1 MTKNKRPHLWGL
13 YLFAFLFL
21 APLSWAAKSND
32 DSYDAWDK
40 TFEEAEA
47 FYQEGMDYSDNSDWL
62 RAEESFDLSLNSLA
76 ELSLKDADL
85 IRKKKN
91 YINKVIDA
99 LTDISAQ
106 SLAMRISEGMTPDN
120 PDWYSE
126 SEVPTDS
133 NTQYLLH
140 HLVDGIDLSRFE
152 MPVEVNERVIR
163 EIYRFA
169 YGNSRTFTQASL
181 KRMLRYQTYITERLH
196 QEGLPKELLYLAF
209 IESGFSPGAQSPA
222 KASGVWQ
229 FIPGTGKMYGLDINW
244 WVDERRDPYKA
255 TNGAIRYLRKLYR
268 DFGDWYLAMAAY
280 NCGEGCIRKAIRNA
294 GDSSYWNL
302 PIPKETQAYVPRVL
316 AVSIIANNLEKYGFK
331 NYGPPLPFPDT
342 LTVPGCVPLSKVGN
356 ALGVSTDTMTL
367 LNPELR
373 QKMTPPN
380 TNYLLKLPIGTRSS
394 MNRLLAERSSEFTSC
409 NQKHRVSEGESLVD
423 IARKYKI
430 SIAQILEANGVNST
444 FRVKKGQLLQIPI
457 VNPSDSSKTAP
468 DYNLDPSDPALQ
480 SAEIPPVPEFHIVQ
494 KGQSL
499 DDIAAMYNL
508 NADDLKRWNS
518 LRANQLAK
526 GKKLNLKAP
535 LDLPETLATPVNLP
549 DPADARP
556 ADARPVKPRKT
567 KVEAPKVET
576 FKTETKTEPKT
587 EKPKDLS
594 QSAPQT
600 EKGFRKTALKE
611 KIRQEYLLR
620 PNENLEDVARK
631 TGTTPEDLLAW
642 NRLKPRSKLRAGQ
655 SIVWYQ
661 EKNLVVLEPTR
672 KSKDKMEMPKTKS
685 LLPSNDPKLK
695 APKIRPSQESELPK
709 SRSNKSNPTRYKTRA
724 GDSINSVAKQFGIS
738 TSDLKKWNGLRG
750 NTLAPGSTLII
761 SKD

>member
-1 MTKNKRPHLWGL
+1 MTKNKRPHFWGL

-40 TFEEAEA
+40 AFEEAEA

-76 ELSLKDADL
+76 ESSPKDAEL
-85 IRKKKN
+85 VRKKKN

-152 MPVEVNERVIR
+152 MPIEVNERVIR

-181 KRMLRYQTYITERLH
+181 KRMLRYQTFITERLH

-268 DFGDWYLAMAAY
+268 DFGDWYLAMGAY
-280 NCGEGCIRKAIRNA
+280 NCGEGCIRRAIKNS

-302 PIPKETQAYVPRVL
+302 PIPKETQAYVPRIL
-316 AVSIIANNLEKYGFK
+316 AVAIIANNPEKYGFK
-331 NYGPPLPFPDT
+331 ALGTPLPNPDT
-342 LTVPGCVPLSKVGN
+342 LTVPGCVALSKVSS
-356 ALGVSTDTMTL
+356 ALGISPDTMVT

-373 QKMTPPN
+373 QKMTPPSMS
-380 TNYLLKLPIGTRSS
+380 YLLKLPNGTRST
-394 MNRLLAERSSEFTSC
+394 MNKILADRSGDFTAC
-409 NQKHRVSEGESLVD
+409 NQKHRVGEGESLVD

-430 SIAQILEANGVNST
+430 SIAQILEANGTSST

-457 VNPSDSSKTAP
+457 VNPADSSKTAP
-468 DYNLDPSDPALQ
+468 DYNLDPSDPAMQ
-480 SAEIPPVPEFHIVQ
+480 EAEIPAVPEFHVVQ

-508 NADDLKRWNS
+508 NIDDLKRWNS
-518 LRANQLAK
+518 LRGNQLAK
-526 GKKLNLKAP
+526 GKKLTLKAP
-535 LDLPETLATPVNLP
+535 LDLPETIATPMQVP
-549 DPADARP
+549 DPTDV
-556 ADARPVKPRKT
+556 RPVKPRKS
-567 KVEAPKVET
+567 KMELPKAEVP
-576 FKTETKTEPKT
+576 KYEPKS
-587 EKPKDLS
+587 EPKPEPKDLS
-594 QSAPQT
+594 QSAPQI
-600 EKGFRKTALKE
+600 EKGFRRTALKE

-642 NRLKPRSKLRAGQ
+642 NHLKPRSKLRAGQ

-661 EKNLVVLEPTR
+661 EKSLVVLEPSR
-672 KSKDKMEMPKTKS
+672 KSNDKLEMPKGKN
-685 LLPSNDPKLK
+685 LAPINDPKLK
-695 APKIRPSQESELPK
+695 APKVRPSQDIELTKPRSGK
-709 SRSNKSNPTRYKTRA
+709 STSHRYKTRA